1 MKKFK
6 LITKFF
12 SILLIMFLVA
22 CTKSNDTPNI
32 VANNKDIANEMATT
46 ESFVSLNDAIT
57 KFDPFYLQVMYKDV
71 RTIDEIQKQG
81 SSLITEIN
89 KNPNN
94 LATQKALA
102 EFYHFDSFSDL
113 QKASQLISS
122 SAEKFRSKYSTLN
135 QLQKVD
141 QNKIISNARRLFI
154 NNKMELLEKASQK
167 RAKGLWNDMVDGILI
182 DWEYWRLV
190 QNEEFGNED
199 GGGSA
204 ECTDACCYE
213 YKACLTKAAS
223 AYRLNFL
230 GLTAAIGGT
239 GVGLGG
245 FAGTSVLPVLG
256 TAAGMIGGGIIGGVT
271 GFIQSVNIYLL
282 DQQACVYSYKA
293 CIIRKNEN

>member
-22 CTKSNDTPNI
+22 CTKSNDTPTI
-32 VANNKDIANEMATT
+32 VANYKDIANEIATT

-57 KFDPFYLQVMYKDV
+57 KFDPFYLKVMYKDT

-102 EFYHFDSFSDL
+102 EFYHFKSFSEL
-113 QKASQLISS
+113 QRASELISS
-122 SAEKFRSKYSTLN
+122 SAEKFRTKYSILN

-141 QNKIISNARRLFI
+141 QNKIISDARKLFI

-167 RAKGLWNDMVDGILI
+167 RATGMWNDMVDGILI

-190 QNEEFGNED
+190 QNEELGNED
-199 GGGSA
+199 GGSA
-204 ECTDACCYE
+204 ECTDACCFE
-213 YKACLTKAAS
+213 YKACLTRAS
-223 AYRLNFL
+223 SSYIDKFL
-230 GLTAAIGGT
+230 THFFELTATGGTFGAAAGSVVPVVGTFYGAIGG
-239 GVGLGG
+239 GV
-245 FAGTSVLPVLG
+245 
-256 TAAGMIGGGIIGGVT
+256 IGGLT
-271 GFIQSVNIYLL
+271 GLTQSIRIHLL
-282 DQQACVYSYKA
+282 EKQACVYTYKA
-293 CIIRKNEN
+293 CIIRKNEK

>member
-1 MKKFK
+1 MKKFN
-6 LITKFF
+6 LISKFF

-32 VANNKDIANEMATT
+32 VANNKDIANEMAVT

-57 KFDPFYLQVMYKDV
+57 KFDPFYLQVMYKDT

-102 EFYHFDSFSDL
+102 EFYHFKSFSEL
-113 QKASQLISS
+113 QRASELISS
-122 SAEKFRSKYSTLN
+122 SAEKFRSKYSSLN

-141 QNKIISNARRLFI
+141 QNKIISDARKLFI

-167 RAKGLWNDMVDGILI
+167 RATGMWNDMVDGILR

-190 QNEEFGNED
+190 QNEELGNED
-199 GGGSA
+199 GGSA
-204 ECTDACCYE
+204 DCNDACCYE

-223 AYRLNFL
+223 SYRINFL
-230 GLTAAIGGT
+230 GLGTALAGAGGSIG
-239 GVGLGG
+239 
-245 FAGTSVLPVLG
+245 AVLG
-256 TAAGMIGGGIIGGVT
+256 SPVPILGNITVGTLGGIIGGVT
-271 GFIQSVNIYLL
+271 GFITAVNIYLL
-282 DQQACVYSYKA
+282 EQQACVYTYKA
-293 CIIRKNEN
+293 CVIRKNEN

>member
-1 MKKFK
+1 
-6 LITKFF
+6 
-12 SILLIMFLVA
+12 LVA

-32 VANNKDIANEMATT
+32 VANNKDIANEIATT

-102 EFYHFDSFSDL
+102 EFYHFKSFTEL
-113 QKASQLISS
+113 QRASELISS
-122 SAEKFRSKYSTLN
+122 SAEKFRTKYSTLN

-141 QNKIISNARRLFI
+141 QNKIISDARKLYI
-154 NNKMELLEKASQK
+154 NNKIELLEKASQK
-167 RAKGLWNDMVDGILI
+167 RATGMWNDMVDGILI

-190 QNEEFGNED
+190 QNEELGNED
-199 GGGSA
+199 GGSA

-223 AYRLNFL
+223 SYRINFL
-230 GLTAAIGGT
+230 GLGTALAGAGGSIGA
-239 GVGLGG
+239 VLG
-245 FAGTSVLPVLG
+245 SPVPVLG
-256 TAAGMIGGGIIGGVT
+256 NITVGTLGGIIGGVT
-271 GFIQSVNIYLL
+271 GFIQAVNIYLL
-282 DQQACVYSYKA
+282 DQQACVYTYKA

>member
-1 MKKFK
+1 MKNIK
-6 LITKFF
+6 LVTKFF
-12 SILLIMFLVA
+12 SIFLIMFLVA

-32 VANNKDIANEMATT
+32 VANNKDIANEIATT

-57 KFDPFYLQVMYKDV
+57 KFDPFYLQVMYKDT

-102 EFYHFDSFSDL
+102 EFYHFKSFTEL
-113 QKASQLISS
+113 QRASELISS
-122 SAEKFRSKYSTLN
+122 SAEKFRTKYSTLN

-141 QNKIISNARRLFI
+141 QNKIISDARKLYI
-154 NNKMELLEKASQK
+154 NNKIELLEKASQK
-167 RAKGLWNDMVDGILI
+167 RATGMWNDMVDGILI

-190 QNEEFGNED
+190 QNEELGNED
-199 GGGSA
+199 GGSA

-223 AYRLNFL
+223 SYRINFL
-230 GLTAAIGGT
+230 GLGTALAGAGGSIGA
-239 GVGLGG
+239 VLG
-245 FAGTSVLPVLG
+245 SPVPVLG
-256 TAAGMIGGGIIGGVT
+256 NITIGTLGGIIGGVT
-271 GFIQSVNIYLL
+271 GFISAVNIYLL
-282 DQQACVYSYKA
+282 DQQACVYTYKA

>member
-1 MKKFK
+1 MKKFN
-6 LITKFF
+6 LISKFF

-32 VANNKDIANEMATT
+32 VANNKDIANEMAVT

-57 KFDPFYLQVMYKDV
+57 KFNPFYLQVMYKDT
-71 RTIDEIQKQG
+71 RTIYEIQKQG

-102 EFYHFDSFSDL
+102 EFYHFNSFSEL
-113 QKASQLISS
+113 QRASELISS
-122 SAEKFRSKYSTLN
+122 SAEKFRSKYSSLN

-141 QNKIISNARRLFI
+141 QNKIISDARKLFI

-167 RAKGLWNDMVDGILI
+167 RATGMWNDMVDGILR

-190 QNEEFGNED
+190 QNEELGNED
-199 GGGSA
+199 GGSA
-204 ECTDACCYE
+204 DCNDACCYE

-223 AYRLNFL
+223 SYRINFL
-230 GLTAAIGGT
+230 GLGTALAGAGGSIGA
-239 GVGLGG
+239 VLG
-245 FAGTSVLPVLG
+245 SPVPVLG
-256 TAAGMIGGGIIGGVT
+256 NITIGTLGGIIGGVT
-271 GFIQSVNIYLL
+271 GFISAVNIYLL
-282 DQQACVYSYKA
+282 DQQACVYTYKA

>member
-1 MKKFK
+1 
-6 LITKFF
+6 
-12 SILLIMFLVA
+12 MFLVA

-122 SAEKFRSKYSTLN
+122 SAEKFRSKYSALN

-141 QNKIISNARRLFI
+141 QNKIISDARKLYI

-167 RAKGLWNDMVDGILI
+167 RATGMWNDMVDGILI

-190 QNEEFGNED
+190 QNEELGNED
-199 GGGSA
+199 GGSA
-204 ECTDACCYE
+204 ECSDACCYE

-223 AYRLNFL
+223 SYRINFL
-230 GLTAAIGGT
+230 SLGTALAGAGGSIGA
-239 GVGLGG
+239 VLG
-245 FAGTSVLPVLG
+245 SPVPVLG
-256 TAAGMIGGGIIGGVT
+256 NITVGTLGGIIGGVT
-271 GFIQSVNIYLL
+271 GFIQAVNIYLL
-282 DQQACVYSYKA
+282 DQQACVYTYKA

>member
-1 MKKFK
+1 MKKFN
-6 LITKFF
+6 LISKFF

-32 VANNKDIANEMATT
+32 VANNKDIANEMAVT

-57 KFDPFYLQVMYKDV
+57 KFDPFYLQVMYKDT

-102 EFYHFDSFSDL
+102 EFYHFKSFSEL
-113 QKASQLISS
+113 QRASELISS
-122 SAEKFRSKYSTLN
+122 SAEKFRSKYSSLN

-141 QNKIISNARRLFI
+141 QNKIISDARKLFI

-167 RAKGLWNDMVDGILI
+167 RATGMWNDMVDGILR

-190 QNEEFGNED
+190 QNEELGNED
-199 GGGSA
+199 GGSA
-204 ECTDACCYE
+204 DCNDACCYE

-223 AYRLNFL
+223 SYRINFL
-230 GLTAAIGGT
+230 GLGTALAGAGGSIGA
-239 GVGLGG
+239 VLG
-245 FAGTSVLPVLG
+245 SPVPVLG
-256 TAAGMIGGGIIGGVT
+256 NITIGTLGGIIGGVT
-271 GFIQSVNIYLL
+271 GFISAVNIYLL
-282 DQQACVYSYKA
+282 DQQACVYTYKA

>member
-1 MKKFK
+1 MKNIK
-6 LITKFF
+6 LVTKFF
-12 SILLIMFLVA
+12 SIFLIMFLVA

-32 VANNKDIANEMATT
+32 VANNKDIANEIATT

-57 KFDPFYLQVMYKDV
+57 KFDPFYLQVMYKDT

-102 EFYHFDSFSDL
+102 EFYHFKSFTEL
-113 QKASQLISS
+113 QRASELISS
-122 SAEKFRSKYSTLN
+122 SAEKFRTKYSILN

-141 QNKIISNARRLFI
+141 QNKIISDARKLYI
-154 NNKMELLEKASQK
+154 NNKIELLEKASQK
-167 RAKGLWNDMVDGILI
+167 RATGMWNDMVDGILI

-190 QNEEFGNED
+190 QNEELGNED
-199 GGGSA
+199 GGSA

-223 AYRLNFL
+223 SYRINFL
-230 GLTAAIGGT
+230 
-239 GVGLGG
+239 
-245 FAGTSVLPVLG
+245 SLG
-256 TAAGMIGGGIIGGVT
+256 TALAGAGGSIGAVLGSPVPGLGNITVGTLGGIIGGVT
-271 GFIQSVNIYLL
+271 GFIQAVNIYLL
-282 DQQACVYSYKA
+282 HQQACVYTYKA

>member
-1 MKKFK
+1 MKNIK
-6 LITKFF
+6 LVTKFF
-12 SILLIMFLVA
+12 SIFLIMFLVA

-57 KFDPFYLQVMYKDV
+57 KFDPFYLQVMYKDT

-102 EFYHFDSFSDL
+102 EFYHFKSFTEL
-113 QKASQLISS
+113 QRASELISS
-122 SAEKFRSKYSTLN
+122 SAEKFRTKYSTLN

-141 QNKIISNARRLFI
+141 QNKIISDARKLYI
-154 NNKMELLEKASQK
+154 NNKIELLEKASQK
-167 RAKGLWNDMVDGILI
+167 RATGMWNDMVDGILI

-190 QNEEFGNED
+190 QNEELGNED
-199 GGGSA
+199 GGSA
-204 ECTDACCYE
+204 ECTNACCYE

-223 AYRLNFL
+223 SYRINFL
-230 GLTAAIGGT
+230 GLGTALAGAGGSIGA
-239 GVGLGG
+239 VLG
-245 FAGTSVLPVLG
+245 SPVPVLG
-256 TAAGMIGGGIIGGVT
+256 NITVGTLGGIIGGVT
-271 GFIQSVNIYLL
+271 GFIQAVNIYLL

>member
-1 MKKFK
+1 MKNIK
-6 LITKFF
+6 LVTKFF
-12 SILLIMFLVA
+12 SVLLIMFLVA
-22 CTKSNDTPNI
+22 CTKSNDSPNI
-32 VANNKDIANEMATT
+32 IANNKDIANEMAAT

-57 KFDPFYLQVMYKDV
+57 KFDPFYLQVMYKDT
-71 RTIDEIQKQG
+71 RTIDEIQKQ
-81 SSLITEIN
+81 STRLITEIN

-94 LATQKALA
+94 LAAQKELA
-102 EFYHFDSFSDL
+102 DFYHFKSFSEL
-113 QKASQLISS
+113 QKASELISS
-122 SAEKFRSKYSTLN
+122 SAEKFRFKYSSLN
-135 QLQKVD
+135 KLQKLN
-141 QNKIISNARRLFI
+141 QNKIISDARKLFI

-167 RAKGLWNDMVDGILI
+167 RATGMWNDMVDGILR
-182 DWEYWRLV
+182 DWEYWRIV
-190 QNEEFGNED
+190 QNEELGNED

>member
-1 MKKFK
+1 MKKFN
-6 LITKFF
+6 LISKFF

-32 VANNKDIANEMATT
+32 VANNKDITNEMAVT

-57 KFDPFYLQVMYKDV
+57 KFDPFYLQVMYKDT

-102 EFYHFDSFSDL
+102 EFYHFNSFSEL
-113 QKASQLISS
+113 QRASELISS
-122 SAEKFRSKYSTLN
+122 SAEKFRSKYSSLN

-141 QNKIISNARRLFI
+141 QNKIISDARKLFI
-154 NNKMELLEKASQK
+154 KNKMELLEKANQK
-167 RAKGLWNDMVDGILI
+167 RATGMWNDMVDGILR

-190 QNEEFGNED
+190 QNEELGNED

-230 GLTAAIGGT
+230 GLGTALAGAGGSIGA
-239 GVGLGG
+239 VLG
-245 FAGTSVLPVLG
+245 SPVPVLG
-256 TAAGMIGGGIIGGVT
+256 NITIGTLGGLIGGVT
-271 GFIQSVNIYLL
+271 GFISAVNIYLL
-282 DQQACVYSYKA
+282 DQQACVYTYKA

>member
-1 MKKFK
+1 MKNFN

-12 SILLIMFLVA
+12 SIHLIMFLFA
-22 CTKSNDTPNI
+22 CTKSNDSPNI

-57 KFDPFYLQVMYKDV
+57 KFDPFYLQVMYKDT

-102 EFYHFDSFSDL
+102 EFYHFKSFSEL
-113 QKASQLISS
+113 QRASELISS
-122 SAEKFRSKYSTLN
+122 SAEKFRSKYSSLN

-141 QNKIISNARRLFI
+141 QNKIISDARKLFI

-167 RAKGLWNDMVDGILI
+167 RATGMWNDMVDGILR

-190 QNEEFGNED
+190 QNEELGNED
-199 GGGSA
+199 GGSA
-204 ECTDACCYE
+204 DCNDACCYE

-223 AYRLNFL
+223 SYRINFL
-230 GLTAAIGGT
+230 GLGTALAGAGGSIGA
-239 GVGLGG
+239 VLG
-245 FAGTSVLPVLG
+245 SPVPVLG
-256 TAAGMIGGGIIGGVT
+256 NITIGTLGGIIGGVT
-271 GFIQSVNIYLL
+271 GFISAVNIYLL
-282 DQQACVYSYKA
+282 DQQACVYTYKA

>member
-57 KFDPFYLQVMYKDV
+57 KFDPFYLQVMYKDT

-102 EFYHFDSFSDL
+102 EFYHFKSFTEL
-113 QKASQLISS
+113 QRASELISS
-122 SAEKFRSKYSTLN
+122 SAEKFRTKYSTLN

-141 QNKIISNARRLFI
+141 QNKIISDARKLYI

-167 RAKGLWNDMVDGILI
+167 RATGMWNDMVDGILI

-190 QNEEFGNED
+190 QNEELGNED
-199 GGGSA
+199 GGSA
-204 ECTDACCYE
+204 ECSDACCYE

-223 AYRLNFL
+223 SYRINFL
-230 GLTAAIGGT
+230 SLGTALAGAGGSIGA
-239 GVGLGG
+239 VLG
-245 FAGTSVLPVLG
+245 SPVPVLG
-256 TAAGMIGGGIIGGVT
+256 NITVGTLGGIIGGVT
-271 GFIQSVNIYLL
+271 GFIQAVNIYLL
-282 DQQACVYSYKA
+282 DQQACVYTYKA

>member
-1 MKKFK
+1 MKNIK
-6 LITKFF
+6 LVTKFF
-12 SILLIMFLVA
+12 SVLLIMFLVA
-22 CTKSNDTPNI
+22 CTKSNDSPNI
-32 VANNKDIANEMATT
+32 IANNKDIANEMATV
-46 ESFVSLNDAIT
+46 ESFISLNDAIT
-57 KFDPFYLQVMYKDV
+57 KFDPLYLQVTYKDT
-71 RTIDEIQKQG
+71 RSLEEIQKQ
-81 SSLITEIN
+81 STRLITEIN

-94 LATQKALA
+94 LAAQKELA
-102 EFYHFDSFSDL
+102 DFYHFKSFSEL
-113 QKASQLISS
+113 QKASELISS
-122 SAEKFRSKYSTLN
+122 SAEKFRFKYSSLN
-135 QLQKVD
+135 KLQKLN
-141 QNKIISNARRLFI
+141 QNKIISDARKLFI

-167 RAKGLWNDMVDGILI
+167 RATGMWNDMVDGILR
-182 DWEYWRLV
+182 DWEYWRIV
-190 QNEEFGNED
+190 QNEELGNED

>member
-6 LITKFF
+6 LITKLLSF
-12 SILLIMFLVA
+12 LLIMFLVA

-32 VANNKDIANEMATT
+32 VANNKDIANEIATT

-57 KFDPFYLQVMYKDV
+57 KFDPFYLQVMYKDT

-94 LATQKALA
+94 VATQKALA

-113 QKASQLISS
+113 QKASELISS

-141 QNKIISNARRLFI
+141 QNKIISDARKLFI
-154 NNKMELLEKASQK
+154 KNKMELLEKANQK
-167 RAKGLWNDMVDGILI
+167 RATGIWNDMVDGILR

-190 QNEEFGNED
+190 QNEELGNED

-204 ECTDACCYE
+204 ECSDACCYE
-213 YKACLTKAAS
+213 YKACLTRASSSYIDKFLTHFFELTTTGGTFGAAAGS
-223 AYRLNFL
+223 VVPVVGTFY
-230 GLTAAIGGT
+230 GAIGG
-239 GVGLGG
+239 GV
-245 FAGTSVLPVLG
+245 
-256 TAAGMIGGGIIGGVT
+256 IGGLT
-271 GFIQSVNIYLL
+271 GLTQSIRIYLL
-282 DQQACVYSYKA
+282 EKQACVYTYKA
-293 CIIRKNEN
+293 CIIRKNEK

>member
-1 MKKFK
+1 MKNIK
-6 LITKFF
+6 LVTKFF
-12 SILLIMFLVA
+12 SIFLIMFLVA

-32 VANNKDIANEMATT
+32 VANNKDIANEIATT

-57 KFDPFYLQVMYKDV
+57 KFDPFYLQVMYKDT

-102 EFYHFDSFSDL
+102 EFYHFKSFTEL
-113 QKASQLISS
+113 QRASELISS

-141 QNKIISNARRLFI
+141 QNKIISDARKLYI
-154 NNKMELLEKASQK
+154 NNKIELLEKASQK
-167 RAKGLWNDMVDGILI
+167 RATGMWNDMVDGILI

-190 QNEEFGNED
+190 QNEELGNED
-199 GGGSA
+199 GGSA

-223 AYRLNFL
+223 SYRINFL
-230 GLTAAIGGT
+230 GLGTALAGAGGSIGA
-239 GVGLGG
+239 VLG
-245 FAGTSVLPVLG
+245 SPVPVLG
-256 TAAGMIGGGIIGGVT
+256 NITVGTLGGIIGGVT
-271 GFIQSVNIYLL
+271 GFIQAVNIYLL

>member
-1 MKKFK
+1 MKNIK
-6 LITKFF
+6 LVTKFF
-12 SILLIMFLVA
+12 SIFLIMFLVA

-32 VANNKDIANEMATT
+32 VANYKDIANEMATT

-154 NNKMELLEKASQK
+154 NNKIELLEKASQK
-167 RAKGLWNDMVDGILI
+167 RATGMWNDMVDGILI

-190 QNEEFGNED
+190 QNEELGNED
-199 GGGSA
+199 GGSA

-223 AYRLNFL
+223 SYRINFL
-230 GLTAAIGGT
+230 GLGTALAGAGGSIGA
-239 GVGLGG
+239 VLG
-245 FAGTSVLPVLG
+245 SPVPVLG
-256 TAAGMIGGGIIGGVT
+256 NITVGTLGGIIGGVT
-271 GFIQSVNIYLL
+271 GFIQAVNIYLL
-282 DQQACVYSYKA
+282 DQQACVYTYKA

>member
-1 MKKFK
+1 MKKFN
-6 LITKFF
+6 LISKFF

-22 CTKSNDTPNI
+22 CTKSNDSPNI

-57 KFDPFYLQVMYKDV
+57 RFDPFYLQVMYKDT

-102 EFYHFDSFSDL
+102 EFYHFKSFSEL
-113 QKASQLISS
+113 QRASELISS
-122 SAEKFRSKYSTLN
+122 SAEKFRSKYSSLN

-141 QNKIISNARRLFI
+141 QNKIISDARKLFI
-154 NNKMELLEKASQK
+154 NNKMELLEKVSQK
-167 RAKGLWNDMVDGILI
+167 RATGMWNDMVDGILR

-190 QNEEFGNED
+190 QNEELGNED
-199 GGGSA
+199 GGSA
-204 ECTDACCYE
+204 DCNDACCYE

-223 AYRLNFL
+223 SYRINFL
-230 GLTAAIGGT
+230 GLGTALAGAGGSIGA
-239 GVGLGG
+239 VLG
-245 FAGTSVLPVLG
+245 SPVPVLG
-256 TAAGMIGGGIIGGVT
+256 NITIGTLGGIIGGVT
-271 GFIQSVNIYLL
+271 GFISAVNIYLL
-282 DQQACVYSYKA
+282 DQQACVYTYKA

>member
-1 MKKFK
+1 
-6 LITKFF
+6 
-12 SILLIMFLVA
+12 MFLVA

-32 VANNKDIANEMATT
+32 VANNKDIANEIATT

-57 KFDPFYLQVMYKDV
+57 KFDTFYLQVMYKDT

-102 EFYHFDSFSDL
+102 EFYHFKSFTEL
-113 QKASQLISS
+113 QRASELISS
-122 SAEKFRSKYSTLN
+122 SAEKFRTKYSTLN

-141 QNKIISNARRLFI
+141 QNKIISDARKLYI
-154 NNKMELLEKASQK
+154 NNKIELLEKASQK
-167 RAKGLWNDMVDGILI
+167 RATGMWNDMVDGILI

-190 QNEEFGNED
+190 QNEELGNED
-199 GGGSA
+199 GGSA

-223 AYRLNFL
+223 SYRINFL
-230 GLTAAIGGT
+230 GLGTALAGAGGSIGA
-239 GVGLGG
+239 VLG
-245 FAGTSVLPVLG
+245 SPVPVLG
-256 TAAGMIGGGIIGGVT
+256 NITVGTLGGIIGGVT
-271 GFIQSVNIYLL
+271 GFIQAVNIYLL
-282 DQQACVYSYKA
+282 DQQACVYTYKA

>member
-1 MKKFK
+1 
-6 LITKFF
+6 
-12 SILLIMFLVA
+12 MFLVA

-32 VANNKDIANEMATT
+32 VANNKDIANEIATT

-57 KFDPFYLQVMYKDV
+57 KFDPFYLQVMYKDT

-102 EFYHFDSFSDL
+102 EFYHFKSFTEL
-113 QKASQLISS
+113 QRASELISS
-122 SAEKFRSKYSTLN
+122 SAEKFRTKYSILN

-141 QNKIISNARRLFI
+141 QNKIISDARKLYI
-154 NNKMELLEKASQK
+154 NNKIELLEKASQK
-167 RAKGLWNDMVDGILI
+167 RATGMWNDMVDGILI

-190 QNEEFGNED
+190 QNEELGNED
-199 GGGSA
+199 GGSA

-223 AYRLNFL
+223 SYRINFL
-230 GLTAAIGGT
+230 
-239 GVGLGG
+239 
-245 FAGTSVLPVLG
+245 SLG
-256 TAAGMIGGGIIGGVT
+256 TALAGAGGSIGAVLGSPVPGLGNITVGTLGGIIGGVT
-271 GFIQSVNIYLL
+271 GFIQAVNIYLL
-282 DQQACVYSYKA
+282 DQQACVYRYKA

>member
-1 MKKFK
+1 MKNIK
-6 LITKFF
+6 LVTKFF
-12 SILLIMFLVA
+12 SIFLIMFLVA

-32 VANNKDIANEMATT
+32 VANNKDIANEIATT

-57 KFDPFYLQVMYKDV
+57 KFDPFYLQVMYKDT

-102 EFYHFDSFSDL
+102 EFYHFKSFTEL
-113 QKASQLISS
+113 QRASELISS
-122 SAEKFRSKYSTLN
+122 SAEKFRTKYSILN

-141 QNKIISNARRLFI
+141 QNKIISDARKLYI
-154 NNKMELLEKASQK
+154 NNKIELLEKASQK
-167 RAKGLWNDMVDGILI
+167 RATGMWNDMVDGILI

-190 QNEEFGNED
+190 QNEELGNED
-199 GGGSA
+199 GGSA

-223 AYRLNFL
+223 SYRINFL
-230 GLTAAIGGT
+230 
-239 GVGLGG
+239 
-245 FAGTSVLPVLG
+245 SLG
-256 TAAGMIGGGIIGGVT
+256 TALAGAGGSIGAVLGSPVPGLGNITVGTLGGIIGGVT
-271 GFIQSVNIYLL
+271 GFIQAVNIYLL
-282 DQQACVYSYKA
+282 DQQACVYRYKA

>member
-12 SILLIMFLVA
+12 YILLIMFLVA

-32 VANNKDIANEMATT
+32 VANNKDIANEIATT

-57 KFDPFYLQVMYKDV
+57 KFDPFYLQVMYKDT

-102 EFYHFDSFSDL
+102 EFYHFKSFTEL

-141 QNKIISNARRLFI
+141 QNKIISDARKLYI
-154 NNKMELLEKASQK
+154 NNKIELLEKASQK
-167 RAKGLWNDMVDGILI
+167 RATGMWNDMVDGILI

-190 QNEEFGNED
+190 QNEELGNED
-199 GGGSA
+199 GGSA

-223 AYRLNFL
+223 SYRINFL
-230 GLTAAIGGT
+230 GLGTALAGAGGSIGA
-239 GVGLGG
+239 VLG
-245 FAGTSVLPVLG
+245 SPVPVLG
-256 TAAGMIGGGIIGGVT
+256 NITVGTLGGIIGGVT
-271 GFIQSVNIYLL
+271 GFIQAVNIYLL
-282 DQQACVYSYKA
+282 DQQACVYTYKA

>member
-1 MKKFK
+1 MKNIK
-6 LITKFF
+6 LVTKFF
-12 SILLIMFLVA
+12 SIFLIMFLVA

-32 VANNKDIANEMATT
+32 VANNKDIANEIATT

-57 KFDPFYLQVMYKDV
+57 KFDPFYLQVMYKDT

-94 LATQKALA
+94 LGTQKALA

-113 QKASQLISS
+113 QKASELISS
-122 SAEKFRSKYSTLN
+122 SAEKFRSKYSALN

-141 QNKIISNARRLFI
+141 QNKIISDARKLYI
-154 NNKMELLEKASQK
+154 NNKIELLEKASQK
-167 RAKGLWNDMVDGILI
+167 RATGMWNDMVDGILI

-190 QNEEFGNED
+190 QNEELGNED
-199 GGGSA
+199 GGSA
-204 ECTDACCYE
+204 ECSDACCYE

-223 AYRLNFL
+223 SYRINFL
-230 GLTAAIGGT
+230 GLGTALAGAGGSIGAVLGSP
-239 GVGLGG
+239 VPGLGNITV
-245 FAGTSVLPVLG
+245 GTL
-256 TAAGMIGGGIIGGVT
+256 GGIIGGVT
-271 GFIQSVNIYLL
+271 GFIQAVNIYLL
-282 DQQACVYSYKA
+282 DQQACVYTYKA

>member
-1 MKKFK
+1 MKKFN
-6 LITKFF
+6 LISKFF

-32 VANNKDIANEMATT
+32 VANNKDIANEMAVT

-57 KFDPFYLQVMYKDV
+57 KFDPFYLQVMYKDT

-102 EFYHFDSFSDL
+102 EFYHFNSFSEL
-113 QKASQLISS
+113 QRASELISS
-122 SAEKFRSKYSTLN
+122 SAEKFRSKYSSLN

-141 QNKIISNARRLFI
+141 QNKIISDARKLFI

-167 RAKGLWNDMVDGILI
+167 RATGMWNDMVDGILR

-190 QNEEFGNED
+190 QNEELGNED
-199 GGGSA
+199 GGSA
-204 ECTDACCYE
+204 DCNDACCYE

-223 AYRLNFL
+223 SYRINFL
-230 GLTAAIGGT
+230 GLGTALAGAGGSIGA
-239 GVGLGG
+239 VLG
-245 FAGTSVLPVLG
+245 SPVPVLG
-256 TAAGMIGGGIIGGVT
+256 NITIGTLGGIIGGVT
-271 GFIQSVNIYLL
+271 GFISAVNIYLL
-282 DQQACVYSYKA
+282 DQQACVYTYKA

>member
-1 MKKFK
+1 MKNIK
-6 LITKFF
+6 LVTKFF
-12 SILLIMFLVA
+12 SIFLIMFLVA

-32 VANNKDIANEMATT
+32 VANNKDIANEIATT

-57 KFDPFYLQVMYKDV
+57 KFDPFYLQVMYKDT

-102 EFYHFDSFSDL
+102 EFYHFKSFTEL
-113 QKASQLISS
+113 QRASELISS
-122 SAEKFRSKYSTLN
+122 SAEKFRTKYSTLN

-141 QNKIISNARRLFI
+141 QNKIISDARKLYI
-154 NNKMELLEKASQK
+154 NNKIELLEKASQK
-167 RAKGLWNDMVDGILI
+167 RATGMWNDMVDGILI

-190 QNEEFGNED
+190 QNEELGNED
-199 GGGSA
+199 GGSA

-223 AYRLNFL
+223 SYRINFL
-230 GLTAAIGGT
+230 
-239 GVGLGG
+239 
-245 FAGTSVLPVLG
+245 SLG
-256 TAAGMIGGGIIGGVT
+256 TALAGAGGSIGAVLGSPVPGLGNITVGTLGGIIGGVT
-271 GFIQSVNIYLL
+271 GFIQAVNIYLL
-282 DQQACVYSYKA
+282 DQQACVYTYKA

>member
-1 MKKFK
+1 MKNIK
-6 LITKFF
+6 LVTKFF
-12 SILLIMFLVA
+12 SIFLIMFLVA

-32 VANNKDIANEMATT
+32 VANYKDIANEMATT

-57 KFDPFYLQVMYKDV
+57 KFDPFYLQVMYKDT

-141 QNKIISNARRLFI
+141 QNKIISDARKLYI
-154 NNKMELLEKASQK
+154 NNKIELLEKASQK
-167 RAKGLWNDMVDGILI
+167 RATGMWNDMVDGILI

-190 QNEEFGNED
+190 QNEELGNED
-199 GGGSA
+199 GGSA

-223 AYRLNFL
+223 SYRINFL
-230 GLTAAIGGT
+230 GLGTALAGAGGSIGA
-239 GVGLGG
+239 VLG
-245 FAGTSVLPVLG
+245 SPVPVLG
-256 TAAGMIGGGIIGGVT
+256 NITVGTLGGIIGGVT
-271 GFIQSVNIYLL
+271 GFIQAVNIYLL
-282 DQQACVYSYKA
+282 DQQACVYTYKA

>member
-1 MKKFK
+1 
-6 LITKFF
+6 
-12 SILLIMFLVA
+12 
-22 CTKSNDTPNI
+22 
-32 VANNKDIANEMATT
+32 MATT

-71 RTIDEIQKQG
+71 RTIGEIQKQG

-154 NNKMELLEKASQK
+154 NNKIELLEKASQK
-167 RAKGLWNDMVDGILI
+167 RATGMWNDMVDGILI

-190 QNEEFGNED
+190 QNEELGNED
-199 GGGSA
+199 GGSA

-223 AYRLNFL
+223 SYRINFL
-230 GLTAAIGGT
+230 GLGTALAGAGGSIGA
-239 GVGLGG
+239 VLG
-245 FAGTSVLPVLG
+245 SPVPVLG
-256 TAAGMIGGGIIGGVT
+256 NITVGTLGGIIGGVT
-271 GFIQSVNIYLL
+271 GFIQAVNIYLL
-282 DQQACVYSYKA
+282 DQQACVYTYKA

>member
-1 MKKFK
+1 MKKFN
-6 LITKFF
+6 LISKFF

-32 VANNKDIANEMATT
+32 VANNKDIANEIATT

-57 KFDPFYLQVMYKDV
+57 KFDPFYLQVMYKDT

-102 EFYHFDSFSDL
+102 EFYHFNSFSEL
-113 QKASQLISS
+113 QRASELISS
-122 SAEKFRSKYSTLN
+122 SAEKFRSKYSSLN

-141 QNKIISNARRLFI
+141 QNKIISDARKLFI

-167 RAKGLWNDMVDGILI
+167 RATGMWNDMVDGILR

-190 QNEEFGNED
+190 QNEELENED
-199 GGGSA
+199 GGSA
-204 ECTDACCYE
+204 DCNDACCYE

-223 AYRLNFL
+223 SYRINFL
-230 GLTAAIGGT
+230 GLGTALAGAGGSIGA
-239 GVGLGG
+239 VLG
-245 FAGTSVLPVLG
+245 SPVPVLG
-256 TAAGMIGGGIIGGVT
+256 NITIGTLGGIIGGVT
-271 GFIQSVNIYLL
+271 GFISAVNIYLL
-282 DQQACVYSYKA
+282 DQQACVYTYKA

>member
-1 MKKFK
+1 MKKFN
-6 LITKFF
+6 LISKFF

-32 VANNKDIANEMATT
+32 VANNKDITNEMAVT

-57 KFDPFYLQVMYKDV
+57 KFDPFYLQVMYKDT

-102 EFYHFDSFSDL
+102 EFYHFKSFSEL
-113 QKASQLISS
+113 QRASELISS
-122 SAEKFRSKYSTLN
+122 SAEKFRSKYSSLN

-141 QNKIISNARRLFI
+141 QNKIISDARKLFI

-167 RAKGLWNDMVDGILI
+167 RATGMWNDMVDGILR

-190 QNEEFGNED
+190 QNEELGNED
-199 GGGSA
+199 GGSA
-204 ECTDACCYE
+204 DCNDACCYE

-223 AYRLNFL
+223 SYRINFL
-230 GLTAAIGGT
+230 GLGTALAGAGGSIGA
-239 GVGLGG
+239 VLG
-245 FAGTSVLPVLG
+245 SPVPVLG
-256 TAAGMIGGGIIGGVT
+256 NITIGTLGGIIGGVT
-271 GFIQSVNIYLL
+271 GFISAVNIYLL
-282 DQQACVYSYKA
+282 DQQACVYTYKA

>member
-1 MKKFK
+1 MKNIK
-6 LITKFF
+6 LVTKFF
-12 SILLIMFLVA
+12 SIFLIMFLVA

-32 VANNKDIANEMATT
+32 VANNKDIANEIATT

-57 KFDPFYLQVMYKDV
+57 KFDPFYLQVMYKDT

-102 EFYHFDSFSDL
+102 EFYHFKSFTEL
-113 QKASQLISS
+113 QRASELISS
-122 SAEKFRSKYSTLN
+122 SAEKFRTKYSTLN

-141 QNKIISNARRLFI
+141 QNKIISDARKLYI
-154 NNKMELLEKASQK
+154 NNKIELLEKASQK
-167 RAKGLWNDMVDGILI
+167 RATGMWNDMVDGILI

-223 AYRLNFL
+223 SYRINFL
-230 GLTAAIGGT
+230 GLGTALAGAGGSIGA
-239 GVGLGG
+239 VLG
-245 FAGTSVLPVLG
+245 SPVPVLG
-256 TAAGMIGGGIIGGVT
+256 NITVGTLGGIIGGVT
-271 GFIQSVNIYLL
+271 GFIQAVNIYLL
-282 DQQACVYSYKA
+282 DQQACVYTYKA

>member
-1 MKKFK
+1 MKKFN
-6 LITKFF
+6 LISKFF

-22 CTKSNDTPNI
+22 CTKSNDSPNI

-57 KFDPFYLQVMYKDV
+57 RFDPFYLQVMYKDT

-102 EFYHFDSFSDL
+102 EFYHFKSFSEL
-113 QKASQLISS
+113 QRASELISS
-122 SAEKFRSKYSTLN
+122 SAEKFRSKYSSLN

-141 QNKIISNARRLFI
+141 QNKIISDARKLFI

-167 RAKGLWNDMVDGILI
+167 RATGMWNDMVDGILR

-190 QNEEFGNED
+190 QNEELGNED
-199 GGGSA
+199 GGSA
-204 ECTDACCYE
+204 DCNDACCYE

-223 AYRLNFL
+223 SYRINFL
-230 GLTAAIGGT
+230 GLGTALAGAGGSIGA
-239 GVGLGG
+239 VLG
-245 FAGTSVLPVLG
+245 SPVPVLG
-256 TAAGMIGGGIIGGVT
+256 NITIGTLGGIIGGVT
-271 GFIQSVNIYLL
+271 GFISAVNIYLL
-282 DQQACVYSYKA
+282 DQQACVYTYKA